1 MRPLQHT
8 LLIWSYCGVL
18 CCVVLQVM
26 GYGND
31 SEAIATEADAF
42 LDALQQLP
50 HDNNTVVW
58 GKSDELMLLVH
69 QVCTC
74 CMQQY

>member
-1 MRPLQHT
+1 
-8 LLIWSYCGVL
+8 
-18 CCVVLQVM
+18 M
-26 GYGND
+26 GYGD
-31 SEAIATEADAF
+31 DLEAIATEADAF

-69 QVCTC
+69 QVGTC